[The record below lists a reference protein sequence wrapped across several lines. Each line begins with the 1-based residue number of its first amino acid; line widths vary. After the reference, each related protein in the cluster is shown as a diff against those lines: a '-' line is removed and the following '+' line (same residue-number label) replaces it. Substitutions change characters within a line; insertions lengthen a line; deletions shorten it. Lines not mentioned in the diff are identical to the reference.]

1 MTRWLKGEK
10 GGSEDRRSQKEPS
23 LEILPHTLW
32 MCYKARCPDFN
43 TPFTLFTQG
52 GTNVRSVMGLMG
64 MAGGSLL
71 GKLRLRLSTLVPG
84 QLHTVD
90 LPLQVW
96 NFRCGPNP
104 ICIVD
109 LIEHLPSGTG
119 RASAEQGWDEG
130 GVRDADGDARSATP
144 GSGPGFVLQAPA
156 VPGGTDPQH
165 GLLGRYASC
174 TLI

>member
-1 MTRWLKGEK
+1 MRT
-10 GGSEDRRSQKEPS
+10 
-23 LEILPHTLW
+23 
-32 MCYKARCPDFN
+32 
-43 TPFTLFTQG
+43 
-52 GTNVRSVMGLMG
+52 VMGLMG

-165 GLLGRYASC
+165 GLHGRCVGSA
-174 TLI
+174 LI